1 MKELK
6 IKVCGMRDPDN
17 IRQLVALDIDYIGF
31 IFYNKSPRYALP
43 LPREAVE
50 AVPPQVQ
57 KVGVF
62 VDDSP
67 CAVTTRIKKYGLQL
81 AQLHGDETPEYCR
94 HIKEESGVKIIKAI
108 AADGSLDIAELES
121 YRGAADY
128 LLFDTHT
135 EQRGGSGHR
144 WDPSLLRDYALDIPW
159 FLSGGIDSDILDE
172 PVTLRLPGL
181 HGLDLNSRFETAPAM
196 KDIEKIRTFLKKLRS

>member
-1 MKELK
+1 MKDLK

-17 IRQLVALDIDYIGF
+17 IRQLVALGIDYIGF
-31 IFYNKSPRYALP
+31 IFHRPSPRYALP
-43 LPREAVE
+43 LAPEAVE

-62 VDDSP
+62 VDDNP
-67 CAVTTRIKKYGLQL
+67 CTVASRLQKYALQA

-94 HIKEESGVKIIKAI
+94 RIKEETGALNIKAV
-108 AADGSLDIAELES
+108 AVDGQPSWGELEA
-121 YRGAADY
+121 YHGAADY

-135 EQRGGSGHR
+135 EERGGSGRR
-144 WDPSLLRDYALDIPW
+144 WQHHLLEEYPLDIPW
-159 FLSGGIDSDILDE
+159 FLSGGLDSDILDTPE
-172 PVTLRLPGL
+172 TLRLPGL

-196 KDIEKIRTFLKKLRS
+196 KDIEKIKTFLEKLRS